1 MPTDLGTHRVVVLVT
16 DGLVMMDMAAP
27 VQIFGHIGAPRYTL
41 STCAETPGLVRTCAG
56 VSVHVEHGLDA
67 LVDADTVVI
76 PGYHDAARRTPSRAV
91 VEALRDAHRRRTRLM
106 SICVGAF
113 TLAETGLLDGRRATT
128 HWLDADALATRY
140 PRVTVDPAVLYV
152 DDGDILTSAGLAAG
166 IDLCLHLVERDH
178 GADVAR
184 DYARRTVVAVHRPGG
199 QAQFMPAGTSL
210 HDEAVEE
217 IVHGRQRHD
226 VARPGTRG
234 HAALAATTAWAIGHL
249 DRPLTTRDLADHASM
264 SLRTFSRRF
273 TDSYGLGPGSWLTG
287 QRVRAAAALLERTD
301 EPVEQIAARVG
312 LGPESLRTHFQRRMS
327 LSPSAYRNNF
337 RPRSH

>member
-1 MPTDLGTHRVVVLVT
+1 MPTDAHRVVVLVT

-41 STCAETPGLVRTCAG
+41 ITCAETPGLVPTCAG
-56 VSVHVEHGLDA
+56 VSVHVEHGLEA
-67 LVDADTVVI
+67 LAEADTVVI
-76 PGYHDAARRTPSRAV
+76 PGYHDAARRTPSPPV
-91 VEALRDAHRRRTRLM
+91 LEALRAAHRRQTRLL

-184 DYARRTVVAVHRPGG
+184 DYARRTVVAFHRPGG
-199 QAQFMPAGTSL
+199 QAQFMPPGASL
-210 HDEAVEE
+210 HDEAVDE
-217 IVHGRQRHD
+217 IAAGRRRHD
-226 VARPGTRG
+226 NTHADTPGRTG
-234 HAALAATTAWAIGHL
+234 LAATTSWAIRHL

-264 SLRTFSRRF
+264 SLRTFNRRF
-273 TDSYGLGPGSWLTG
+273 TDAHGMGPGAWLTG

-301 EPVEQIAARVG
+301 DPVEQIAARVG
-312 LGPESLRTHFQRRMS
+312 LGPEALRTHFRRRMA

-337 RPRSH
+337 RPLSH